1 MSNTPPREDLMIR
14 TMIDDRLRRAW
25 AILIGM
31 SVMAAAVGAVT
42 LVIHDRVQ

>member
-1 MSNTPPREDLMIR
+1 MIR
-14 TMIDDRLRRAW
+14 AIIDDRLRRAW

-31 SVMAAAVGAVT
+31 SAMAATVGAVT